1 MKLMCKHRCISKQN
15 KFPCTCCF
23 VVDQYT
29 NSMKLTLLLS
39 RQPSPNGLD
48 SKLTFL
54 VGISCM
60 GSWWTLAVD
69 ESQCTDLQ
77 STWFE
82 RENQSQDF
90 PYKLSKQIIAQKK
103 KHVLADTHWVLIDTG
118 RVFWYCTSIKPFVVL
133 LPKRYSLVLLSHVF
147 SNVTWTYKPKV
158 AINLPP
164 RNYMYLYMIL

>member
-1 MKLMCKHRCISKQN
+1 MRTMCKHRCISKQN

-23 VVDQYT
+23 IVNQYT

-54 VGISCM
+54 VGISCV

-103 KHVLADTHWVLIDTG
+103 KGIYPFLRGYLAWFSRKKKGPVQHVLADTHWVLIDTG

-133 LPKRYSLVLLSHVF
+133 L
-147 SNVTWTYKPKV
+147 
-158 AINLPP
+158 
-164 RNYMYLYMIL
+164 